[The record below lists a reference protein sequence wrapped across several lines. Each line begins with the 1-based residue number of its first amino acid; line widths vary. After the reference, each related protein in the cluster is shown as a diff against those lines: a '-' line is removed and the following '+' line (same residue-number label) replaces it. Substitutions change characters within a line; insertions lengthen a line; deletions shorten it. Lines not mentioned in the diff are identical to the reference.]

1 MFPISGLLELHDGLL
16 AMSFDNCYDVKV
28 VDPVDSTV
36 RWILYG
42 HSQIVTALAECA
54 DGRLATGG
62 ADGVLRIWEKR
73 RWDEKNLEG
82 RPQELED
89 FPVSELKKTATTSD
103 SASPPRLAQEAWS
116 ADAKPGVCS
125 MAFYAH
131 HQQAQRAETAALYL
145 RVLVH
150 SARYLP
156 KVDGALVVSCTVL
169 DTREG
174 TGCQET
180 TARTESS
187 RTGSWNK
194 ILTVKYER
202 MQIGASAEP
211 LRNSATGG
219 LLALQFAV
227 QPYLTKTFTEGL
239 DAGACVAAVEFLKFA
254 LCCLCLHLRTNSFTT
269 FESWNWR
276 SSLKQ
281 AAGPAILYVVSS
293 TAMTFANKSLDAV
306 TCNVI
311 GQTKLLF
318 TALCAVT
325 TKPLSARKWAGI
337 VVILLAAVVTASDR
351 DGHADAEAYWWG
363 TAAAFLA
370 ALTSAIAAVLAERA
384 LVSGRGRDPLVY
396 TAELSLVGIVAL
408 LVVHPQSFAELG
420 HATPSSAVPI
430 TTQALGGIFVAVVTK
445 RIGTLNKSILLVVSL
460 LMTGLLHVFLEGHPP
475 SGRAVFSIF
484 LVIAGLWMY
493 KDLHQKLQPHWRH
506 WQFKS
511 HRGDDWVREYPEG
524 AAAA

>member
-1 MFPISGLLELHDGLL
+1 MPI
-16 AMSFDNCYDVKV
+16 FC
-28 VDPVDSTV
+28 
-36 RWILYG
+36 
-42 HSQIVTALAECA
+42 
-54 DGRLATGG
+54 
-62 ADGVLRIWEKR
+62 
-73 RWDEKNLEG
+73 
-82 RPQELED
+82 
-89 FPVSELKKTATTSD
+89 
-103 SASPPRLAQEAWS
+103 
-116 ADAKPGVCS
+116 
-125 MAFYAH
+125 
-131 HQQAQRAETAALYL
+131 
-145 RVLVH
+145 
-150 SARYLP
+150 
-156 KVDGALVVSCTVL
+156 
-169 DTREG
+169 
-174 TGCQET
+174 
-180 TARTESS
+180 
-187 RTGSWNK
+187 
-194 ILTVKYER
+194 
-202 MQIGASAEP
+202 
-211 LRNSATGG
+211 G

-337 VVILLAAVVTASDR
+337 VVILLAAVVTASDS